1 MATEIPANVGPYD
14 ILGVIGKGGMGV
26 VYKGFQHSLNRLVAI
41 KILLPEFQ
49 SDPERVERFHREAQA
64 IAILSH
70 PNIVQIIDKGAEGK
84 TLYFVMEFVD
94 GVSLDT
100 LLRERRLTFV
110 ESLHVAKE
118 IAKGLAA
125 AHASGIIHRDL
136 KPRNVLVS
144 RDLSMVKLVDFGIS
158 RVEVLSQA
166 AGSLT
171 SAHTSFGTMY
181 YFSPEQA
188 RDPSSVDQRSDLYS
202 LGVIAYEMLTGQVP
216 VGQFQL
222 PSEVNPEL
230 NSQVD
235 ALLLK
240 CLATDRAKRYPSTKE
255 FLADIDKLE
264 KAAGIKLLDEL
275 KQVSQTTSRI
285 IHTGSSK
292 RAMYGM
298 IAAGALILA
307 LVAGY
312 FAWPRIVRPAA
323 ETPPATATTPSAP
336 APVTPAPS
344 PAPAQPATPEMPPS
358 GAAPQETAPVASQAP
373 GAATSPAA
381 AATPSGPVTPPP
393 SVPAES
399 KAKAAP
405 PRVEA
410 KAKSAPPASAPAAPP
425 VTPADP
431 PAASNTAAEIEELR
445 QLVAARRF
453 DEAGPALRAF
463 VSKYP
468 KDSRALDA
476 QMLLADLEEKQGRAS
491 EAIAAYLQ
499 VGRLYQQDPRA
510 AGALYR
516 AAQLMLQARGREL
529 EARNTLGD
537 LVSRYPTGLWTV
549 GALTLKASVEERL
562 KLRERDSVLVATVPA
577 SLMTYRTLVEKY
589 PTHAAAQPALI
600 KLADMYDDMR
610 RYDLAARAFADLG
623 TNFPTNQFDA
633 WFKAGE
639 LYERR
644 VNDRAAALKAY
655 QQVPQSSDNFREA
668 QRRAARLMQ

>member
-1 MATEIPANVGPYD
+1 MATEIPPNVGPYD

-26 VYKGFQHSLNRLVAI
+26 VYKGFQNSLNRLVAI

-49 SDPERVERFHREAQA
+49 NDPERVERFHREAQA

-70 PNIVQIIDKGAEGK
+70 PNIVQIIDKGKEGK

-125 AHASGIIHRDL
+125 AHAAGIIHRDL

-144 RDLSMVKLVDFGIS
+144 PDLSMVKLVDFGIS
-158 RVEVLSQA
+158 RVEVLSQG

-255 FLADIDKLE
+255 FLADVDRLE
-264 KAAGIKLLDEL
+264 KAAGIKLMDEL
-275 KQVSQTTSRI
+275 KQVSKTTSRLI
-285 IHTGSSK
+285 QSGAQFKSSK
-292 RAMYGM
+292 RAVYAM
-298 IAAGALILA
+298 IAAGVAAAA
-307 LVAGY
+307 LVAAY
-312 FAWPRIVRPAA
+312 FAWPLLIR
-323 ETPPATATTPSAP
+323 PPAE
-336 APVTPAPS
+336 
-344 PAPAQPATPEMPPS
+344 PAPATV
-358 GAAPQETAPVASQAP
+358 AA
-373 GAATSPAA
+373 
-381 AATPSGPVTPPP
+381 PVTPPP
-393 SVPAES
+393 SAPPATAAGPTSQSPAEDAPAQVPGAPGVAPATPPPAS
-399 KAKAAP
+399 GPSAGAPAEPPGTVAEDTKAKAV
-405 PRVEA
+405 PRADA
-410 KAKSAPPASAPAAPP
+410 KARPTAPAPMPSAMNRAQPAAPSA
-425 VTPADP
+425 T
-431 PAASNTAAEIEELR
+431 AAAAEIEGLR
-445 QLVAARRF
+445 QMMAARRY
-453 DEAGPALRAF
+453 DESGPALRAF

-468 KDSRALDA
+468 QDSRALDA
-476 QMLLADLEEKQGRAS
+476 QMMLADLEEKQGRIPQ
-491 EAIAAYLQ
+491 AISSYLGVAEQ
-499 VGRLYQQDPRA
+499 YQQDARA

-516 AAQLMLQARGREL
+516 AAQLMLQTRDREL
-529 EARNTLGD
+529 EARNTLGT

-577 SLMTYRTLVEKY
+577 SLVTYRTLVQTY
-589 PTHAAAQPALI
+589 PSHAAAQPAFV
-600 KLADMYDDMR
+600 KLADLYDDMR

-623 TNFPTNQFDA
+623 TNFPNNPFDA

-655 QQVPQSSDNFREA
+655 QQVPQSSENFREA
-668 QRRAARLMQ
+668 QRRASRLMQ